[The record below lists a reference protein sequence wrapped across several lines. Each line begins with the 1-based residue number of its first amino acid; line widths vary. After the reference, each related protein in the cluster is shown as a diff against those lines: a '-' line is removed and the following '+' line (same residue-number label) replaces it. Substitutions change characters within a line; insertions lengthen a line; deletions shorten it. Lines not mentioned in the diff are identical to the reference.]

1 MRWRDCRRLECNSD
15 APPALSGLNRTRAG
29 AEGGVENGNREERVS
44 GFGAKAYQSVA
55 VQTDVASADPHRM
68 TLLLYDGAIE
78 AIRLAQAHMGTRR
91 IAAKCEAIG
100 KAVRIVEEGLKASVD
115 RQQGGSL
122 AERLVYLYDYI
133 TMRLLQ
139 ANLRND
145 RKALDEA
152 SRLLVDLRAAWAQ
165 IGASGSQSQ
174 TAPANA
180 LT

>member
-1 MRWRDCRRLECNSD
+1 L
-15 APPALSGLNRTRAG
+15 A
-29 AEGGVENGNREERVS
+29 

-55 VQTDVASADPHRM
+55 VQTSVATADPHRM

-100 KAVRIVEEGLKASVD
+100 KAVCILEEGLKASVD
-115 RQQGGSL
+115 RKVGGEL
-122 AERLVYLYDYI
+122 AERLVALYEYI
-133 TMRLLQ
+133 TLRLLQ

-152 SRLLVDLRAAWAQ
+152 QTLLSDLRSAWAQ
-165 IGASGSQSQ
+165 IGQ
-174 TAPANA
+174 TASRSAQAAAAPVRSAVSPARGPA
-180 LT
+180 AGAPART

>member
-1 MRWRDCRRLECNSD
+1 M
-15 APPALSGLNRTRAG
+15 A
-29 AEGGVENGNREERVS
+29 

-55 VQTDVASADPHRM
+55 VQTAVATADPHRM

-100 KAVRIVEEGLKASVD
+100 KAVCILEEGLKASVD
-115 RQQGGSL
+115 RKVGGQL
-122 AERLVYLYDYI
+122 AERLVALYEYI

-152 SRLLVDLRAAWAQ
+152 YQLLDDLRSAWAQ
-165 IGASGSQSQ
+165 IGQAGPGPTGAEPVPAPSASGRIAAA
-174 TAPANA
+174 TAAARP
-180 LT
+180 

>member
-1 MRWRDCRRLECNSD
+1 M
-15 APPALSGLNRTRAG
+15 
-29 AEGGVENGNREERVS
+29 S
-44 GFGAKAYQSVA
+44 GFGAKAYKNVA
-55 VQTDVASADPHRM
+55 VQSAVESADPHRM

-78 AIRLAQAHMGTRR
+78 AIKLAQAHLGTPR

-115 RQQGGSL
+115 RKQGGSL

-145 RKALDEA
+145 RKALEEA
-152 SRLLVDLRAAWAQ
+152 FRLLVDLRGAWAQ
-165 IGASGSQSQ
+165 IGASGSQSK
-174 TAPANA
+174 TAAAGA
-180 LT
+180 LA